1 MPSDEGQS
9 RREHDIER
17 LLSIMARLRAPE
29 GGCPWDLEQT
39 FETIAPYTI
48 EEAYE
53 VADAID
59 RADMS
64 DLRDELGDLL
74 LQVVFH
80 ARMAQEAGHFD
91 FSGVVASICDKM
103 VARHPHVFGEAKIGS
118 ADEQTTNWENL
129 KAAERRNLDSHEI
142 DVPLGMPALM
152 RATKIGKRAARVGF
166 DWPDS
171 TGVLAKMEEELAE
184 LKEAADTNLA
194 HREER
199 MAEEIGDF
207 LFASA
212 SLARH
217 YKIDPEEALRR
228 ANLKFQRRFKAMEA
242 RVMDSGGSLEE
253 ATLDE
258 LEAAWQAAKRV
269 ESDLSG

>member
-1 MPSDEGQS
+1 MKSDEDHP
-9 RREHDIER
+9 RCDHDIER

-29 GGCPWDLEQT
+29 GGCPWDVEQT

-74 LQVVFH
+74 LQVIFH

-118 ADEQTTNWENL
+118 ADEQTTNWETL
-129 KAAERRNLDSHEI
+129 KAAERENSNSHEI
-142 DVPLGMPALM
+142 DVALGLPALM
-152 RATKIGKRAARVGF
+152 RAAKIGKRAARMGF

-171 TGVLAKMEEELAE
+171 TGVLEKIEEELAE
-184 LKEAADTNLA
+184 LKEAAEIDTEY
-194 HREER
+194 REER
-199 MAEEIGDF
+199 VTEEIGDF

-212 SLARH
+212 NLARH

-242 RVMDSGGSLEE
+242 RVVDSGSSLEA

-258 LEAAWQAAKRV
+258 LEAAWVATKRA
-269 ESDLSG
+269 ERDISG

>member
-1 MPSDEGQS
+1 MKSDEDHP
-9 RREHDIER
+9 RCDHDIER

-29 GGCPWDLEQT
+29 GGCPWDVQQT

-118 ADEQTTNWENL
+118 ADEQTANWETL
-129 KAAERRNLDSHEI
+129 KAAERENTNSHEI
-142 DVPLGMPALM
+142 DVALGLPALM
-152 RATKIGKRAARVGF
+152 RAAKIGKRAARMGF
-166 DWPDS
+166 DWPDP
-171 TGVLAKMEEELAE
+171 TGVLEKIEEELAE
-184 LKEAADTNLA
+184 LKEATDSDTE

-199 MAEEIGDF
+199 VTEEIGDL
-207 LFASA
+207 LFALA
-212 SLARH
+212 NLARH

-242 RVMDSGGSLEE
+242 RVVYSGNSLEE

-258 LEAAWQAAKRV
+258 LEAAWFATKHAER
-269 ESDLSG
+269 DLTG

>member
-1 MPSDEGQS
+1 MSSDEGQS
-9 RREHDIER
+9 RREHVIER

-29 GGCPWDLEQT
+29 GGCPWDVEQT

-80 ARMAQEAGHFD
+80 ARIAQEAGHFD

-103 VARHPHVFGEAKIGS
+103 IARHPHVFGEAEIGS
-118 ADEQTTNWENL
+118 ADEQTANWETL
-129 KAAERRNLDSHEI
+129 KAAERENLDSHEI
-142 DVPLGMPALM
+142 DVALGLPALM
-152 RATKIGKRAARVGF
+152 RAAKIGKRAARMGF

-171 TGVLAKMEEELAE
+171 TGVLAKVEEELAE
-184 LKEAADTNLA
+184 LKEAAETLPEQ
-194 HREER
+194 REER

-212 SLARH
+212 NLARH
-217 YKIDPEEALRR
+217 YNIDPEEALRR

-242 RVMDSGGSLEE
+242 RVVDSGRSLEE

-258 LEAAWQAAKRV
+258 LEAAWQAAKRA
-269 ESDLSG
+269 ERDLSS

>member
-1 MPSDEGQS
+1 MPSDEDQS

-29 GGCPWDLEQT
+29 GGCPWDVEQT

-53 VADAID
+53 VVDAID

-118 ADEQTTNWENL
+118 ADEQTTNWETL
-129 KAAERRNLDSHEI
+129 KAAERKNWDSHEI
-142 DVPLGMPALM
+142 DVALGLPALM
-152 RATKIGKRAARVGF
+152 RAAKIGNRAARMGF

-171 TGVLAKMEEELAE
+171 NGVLAKMEEELAE
-184 LKEAADTNLA
+184 LKEAADTDPA

-212 SLARH
+212 NLARH

-242 RVMDSGGSLEE
+242 RIVDGGGSLEE

-258 LEAAWQAAKRV
+258 LEAAWQTAKRA
-269 ESDLSG
+269 ERDLSG

>member
-1 MPSDEGQS
+1 MSSDQDHTP
-9 RREHDIER
+9 RNHDIGR
-17 LLSIMARLRAPE
+17 LLAIMAQLRAPE
-29 GGCPWDLEQT
+29 GGCPWDVEQT

-59 RADMS
+59 REDMA

-80 ARMAQEAGHFD
+80 AQMAQEAGHFD
-91 FSGVVASICDKM
+91 FSGVVAAICDKM
-103 VARHPHVFGEAKIGS
+103 VARHPHVFGEAKIGT
-118 ADEQTTNWENL
+118 ADEQTVNWEAL
-129 KAAERRNLDSHEI
+129 KAAERKGSDSHEI
-142 DVPLGMPALM
+142 DVALGLPALM
-152 RATKIGKRAARVGF
+152 RAAKIGKRAARMGF

-171 TGVLAKMEEELAE
+171 TGVLAKIEEELAE
-184 LKEAADTNLA
+184 LKEAADSESPD
-194 HREER
+194 REDQLV
-199 MAEEIGDF
+199 EEIGDF

-212 SLARH
+212 NLARH
-217 YKIDPEEALRR
+217 YKVDPEEALRR

-242 RVMDSGGSLEE
+242 RVGDGGGTLED

-258 LEAAWQAAKRV
+258 LEAAWQAAKRA
-269 ESDLSG
+269 ERGSAD

>member
-1 MPSDEGQS
+1 MFSDEGQS
-9 RREHDIER
+9 RRGHVIER

-29 GGCPWDLEQT
+29 GGCPWDVEQT

-103 VARHPHVFGEAKIGS
+103 VARHPCFGEAKI
-118 ADEQTTNWENL
+118 DRPTNRRQTG
-129 KAAERRNLDSHEI
+129 KPQGRRTPNSNSHEI
-142 DVPLGMPALM
+142 DVALGLPALM
-152 RATKIGKRAARVGF
+152 RTAKIGKRAAGMGF

-171 TGVLAKMEEELAE
+171 TGVLQNRGRAAE
-184 LKEAADTNLA
+184 LKEAADVDQAAQNES
-194 HREER
+194 RKR
-199 MAEEIGDF
+199 
-207 LFASA
+207 SA
-212 SLARH
+212 TFCLLRPTWHVTTRLIRRRRYGARP
-217 YKIDPEEALRR
+217 KIST
-228 ANLKFQRRFKAMEA
+228 RFKAMEA
-242 RVMDSGGSLEE
+242 RVVDSGVSLK
-253 ATLDE
+253 ATLHE
-258 LEAAWQAAKRV
+258 LETAWLAAKRRLT
-269 ESDLSG
+269 S